1 MPEVR
6 MSPEP
11 LETPTEDLD
20 PSWVGAPAGCVAAA
34 LSDQMDPPDP
44 LEPPGAGES
53 WAVLYTRS
61 RREKQVARAC
71 SFLGIRHYLPLREHW
86 TGTDRH
92 RIYMVPLFPSYV
104 FACLTCRTRIE
115 ILRTGT
121 IVNVIPVSH
130 PGILLTELREI
141 RAALVAGADLALG
154 LALPR
159 GVRVRVIRG
168 PMAGVEGRVADL
180 RRRRGRERLVL
191 NLSILGQS
199 AVAEI
204 DAWDVERVRS
214 PEIEEKDAA

>member
-1 MPEVR
+1 MAV
-6 MSPEP
+6 EP
-11 LETPTEDLD
+11 LATSAQGLNEACTEA
-20 PSWVGAPAGCVAAA
+20 PVGRGAPVPPDLAIPPDSLG
-34 LSDQMDPPDP
+34 PPDP
-44 LEPPGAGES
+44 DER

-180 RRRRGRERLVL
+180 RRRRGRERLVR